1 MLTLVGEI
9 VSVIVAMCVLA
20 WFLKAIAAGSLIV
33 GVTAIGVL
41 LLFPYPQL
49 MKPPPGGRR
58 QSSRL

>member
-1 MLTLVGEI
+1 
-9 VSVIVAMCVLA
+9 MCVLA